1 MLDSLGRE
9 AKVLRPPSG
18 QRDAP
23 LLGMGQSLALFLLSC
38 ATLLFEVNLTR
49 LFSVAQFYHFAFLIV
64 SLALLGFG
72 ASGSVLA
79 MLPPPQDP
87 IERRARAGRAL
98 APLALATAISI
109 VGAYLLI
116 NWLPFD
122 SFSIAWDR
130 RQVGVLALNL
140 LGLATP
146 FFCSGLAV
154 GRLLSAAPQ
163 QAGQTYAI
171 NLAGSATGCLAALA
185 APQVVGGE
193 GVVILSAWIAA
204 GAALLATIGSRRAVA
219 TDAPGQP
226 PWSGSARTAV
236 FIRLISLILL
246 LAGLGDLGLRVAGRP
261 SVALF
266 DLRLSPYKGLSYAL
280 QYPGAQVIG
289 RAWNAFARVDVVRS
303 AGVRSLPGLSYR
315 FTETPPPQDGL
326 LVDGDD
332 LSPIIRPA
340 DGPQPYPAER
350 LAFASHLPAAI
361 AFILRP
367 QATTLLL
374 EPRGGLDVLTALAL
388 GARQA
393 TAVEANP
400 LIVEAARA
408 VYALPRVRTIIE
420 SDRSYLNRSRE
431 RFDVIVLSLASGY
444 HPVRSGAYSLSE
456 EYRYTVEAFAAAL
469 ARLNPGGLFVV
480 TRWLQL
486 PPSEELRAFALAV
499 TALERSG
506 RDPATRLIAL
516 RGYNTATLLI
526 AERPYTDEEMR
537 TVRAF
542 AEERAFDLIYAPGL
556 TAVESNRFNV
566 LPEPVYFE
574 AFTSLLAA
582 QPRAAWYAAYPYA
595 VAPPTDDHPFFG
607 HFFKWSQASQ
617 LIAELGRT
625 WQPFGGAGYFALLVL
640 LALAS
645 LGAGALILLPLVAA
659 WARERRSGS
668 GPPSPGVSRSLRL
681 AALAYFG
688 WIGLAFLFV
697 EIPLIQRFILY
708 LDQPAYAF
716 TVVLCTL
723 LFFSGLGS
731 HCVGTTWLPQRL
743 ALAALVLLVLSLPW
757 TLPLLFAATLGWPWA
772 ARAAMAA
779 LILAPVGFLMGVPF
793 AAGVRR
799 LEPVAAGLV
808 PWVWGV
814 NGAASVIAS
823 ILAALF
829 ALSWGFRCVLLLGAA
844 CYAGAWWAW
853 GKMTLR

>member
-1 MLDSLGRE
+1 MSPDLRSAPFLG
-9 AKVLRPPSG
+9 ASHY
-18 QRDAP
+18 
-23 LLGMGQSLALFLLSC
+23 LALFLLSA

-79 MLPPPQDP
+79 VLPSPGDLA
-87 IERRARAGRAL
+87 ERRARACLAL
-98 APLALATAISI
+98 APLALVTAISVI
-109 VGAYLLI
+109 GAYLLI

-146 FFCSGLAV
+146 FFFSGLAV

-163 QAGQTYAI
+163 RVGQTYAI
-171 NLAGSATGCLAALA
+171 NLAGSATGCLVALA
-185 APQVVGGE
+185 APPVVGGE
-193 GVVILSAWIAA
+193 GVVVLSAWIAA
-204 GAALLATIGSRRAVA
+204 GAALLAAVSSGRSLA
-219 TDAPGQP
+219 TNAPGQP
-226 PWSGSARTAV
+226 PWRSPARSVV
-236 FIRLISLILL
+236 FIRLLSLILL
-246 LAGLGDLGLRVAGRP
+246 LAGLFDLGLRAAGRP
-261 SVALF
+261 GATLF

-280 QYPGAQVIG
+280 HYPEAQVIG

-303 AGVRSLPGLSYR
+303 AGIRSLPGLSYR
-315 FTETPPPQDGL
+315 FTEAPPPQDGL

-340 DGPQPYPAER
+340 SGPETYPADR
-350 LAFASHLPAAI
+350 LTFAAYLPAAI
-361 AFILRP
+361 AFTLRP
-367 QATTLLL
+367 QAITLVL
-374 EPRGGLDVLTALAL
+374 EPRGGLDILTALAL
-388 GARQA
+388 GAQQV

-400 LIVEAARA
+400 LIVEAARP
-408 VYALPRVRTIIE
+408 VYATPRVSVVIE
-420 SDRSYLNRSRE
+420 SDRSYLNRSQE
-431 RFDVIVLSLASGY
+431 RFDVVILSLTSGY
-444 HPVRSGAYSLSE
+444 HPVRSGAYSLAE
-456 EYRYTVEAFAAAL
+456 DYRYTVEAFTAAL
-469 ARLNPGGLFVV
+469 AHLNPGGLLVV

-486 PPSEELRAFALAV
+486 PPSEGLRAFALAV

-506 RDPATRLIAL
+506 RDPGACLIAL

-526 AERPYTDEEMR
+526 AERPYIDEEIR
-537 TVRAF
+537 AVRAF

-556 TAVESNRFNV
+556 TAAESNRFNV

-574 AFTSLLAA
+574 AFTGLLAA
-582 QPRAAWYAAYPYA
+582 QPRAAWYAGYPYE

-617 LIAELGRT
+617 LVAELGKT
-625 WQPFGGAGYFALLVL
+625 WQPFGGAGYFALMVL

-645 LGAGALILLPLVAA
+645 LGAGGLILLPLAVV
-659 WARERRSGS
+659 WARERRGGAGLNSLG
-668 GPPSPGVSRSLRL
+668 GSRSLRL

-688 WIGLAFLFV
+688 LIGLAFLFV
-697 EIPLIQRFILY
+697 EVPLIQRFILY

-723 LFFSGLGS
+723 LFFSGWGS
-731 HCVGTTWLPQRL
+731 HCMGAPWLPLRP
-743 ALAALVLLVLSLPW
+743 AIVGLVLLVLSLPGG
-757 TLPLLFAATLGWPWA
+757 LPLLFAATLGWPWA
-772 ARAAMAA
+772 ARAALAV
-779 LILAPVGFLMGVPF
+779 LVLAPVGFLMGLPF
-793 AAGVRR
+793 AGGVRR
-799 LEPVAAGLV
+799 LEPAASGLV

-829 ALSWGFRCVLLLGAA
+829 ALSWGFRCVLWIGAA
-844 CYAGAWWAW
+844 CYVGAWLAW
-853 GKMTLR
+853 GRLAAR

>member
-1 MLDSLGRE
+1 MSLG
-9 AKVLRPPSG
+9 PHPSDQG
-18 QRDAP
+18 DAP
-23 LLGMGQSLALFLLSC
+23 FLRANHYLALFLLSA

-87 IERRARAGRAL
+87 ADRRARARLAL
-98 APLALATAISI
+98 APLSLATAISVI
-109 VGAYLLI
+109 GAYLLI

-146 FFCSGLAV
+146 FFFSGLAV
-154 GRLLSAAPQ
+154 GRLLSAEPQ
-163 QAGQTYAI
+163 RAGQTYAI

-185 APQVVGGE
+185 APPAVGGE
-193 GVVILSAWIAA
+193 GVVVLSAWIAA
-204 GAALLATIGSRRAVA
+204 GAALLTAAGPQRLVA
-219 TDAPGQP
+219 TAAPMSSPRGEFA
-226 PWSGSARTAV
+226 GSAA
-236 FIRLISLILL
+236 FIRVIALVFL
-246 LAGLGDLGLRVAGRP
+246 LAGLLDLGLRGAGRP
-261 SVALF
+261 GATLF
-266 DLRLSPYKGLSYAL
+266 DLRLSPYKSLSYAL
-280 QYPGAQVIG
+280 QYPGAQVIA

-303 AGVRSLPGLSYR
+303 AGIRSLPGLSYR
-315 FTETPPPQDGL
+315 FTEAPPPQDGL

-340 DGPQPYPAER
+340 SGPEAYPADR
-350 LAFASHLPAAI
+350 LSFAAHLPAAI
-361 AFILRP
+361 AFALRP
-367 QATTLLL
+367 QATTLVL
-374 EPRGGLDVLTALAL
+374 EPRGGLDILTALAL
-388 GARQA
+388 GAQQV

-400 LIVEAARA
+400 LIVEAARP
-408 VYALPRVRTIIE
+408 VYATPRVRVVIE
-420 SDRSYLNRSRE
+420 SDRSYLNRSQE
-431 RFDVIVLSLASGY
+431 RFDVVVLSLTNGY

-456 EYRYTVEAFAAAL
+456 EYRYTVEAFTAAL
-469 ARLNPGGLFVV
+469 ARLSPGGFFVV

-506 RDPATRLIAL
+506 REPGAHLIAL
-516 RGYNTATLLI
+516 RGYNTATLFI
-526 AERPYTDEEMR
+526 AERPYTDEEIR
-537 TVRAF
+537 AVRAF

-556 TAVESNRFNV
+556 TAAESNRFNV

-574 AFTSLLAA
+574 AFTGLLAA
-582 QPRAAWYAAYPYA
+582 QPRAAWYAAYPYE

-617 LIAELGRT
+617 LVAELGKT
-625 WQPFGGAGYFALLVL
+625 WQPFGGAGYFALVVL

-645 LGAGALILLPLVAA
+645 LGAGVLILLPLAVV
-659 WARERRSGS
+659 WARERWGGAGLNSLRGS
-668 GPPSPGVSRSLRL
+668 RPLRL

-688 WIGLAFLFV
+688 LIGLAFLFV

-731 HCVGTTWLPQRL
+731 HCVGAPWLPLRP
-743 ALAALVLLVLSLPW
+743 ALIGLVLLILSLPGG
-757 TLPLLFAATLGWPWA
+757 LPLLFAATLGWPWA
-772 ARAAMAA
+772 ARAALAV
-779 LILAPVGFLMGVPF
+779 LVLAPAGFLMGLPF
-793 AAGVRR
+793 AGGVRR
-799 LEPVAAGLV
+799 LEPVAPGLV

-814 NGAASVIAS
+814 NGAVSVIAS

-853 GKMTLR
+853 GRMTLR